1 MIGADICVF
10 ALFQAFHTPRSTLSQ
25 THSAAGLKLIGL
37 GLLVWPDGTGLKAA
51 VAVANPMFVLYAAGY
66 TLFVEDESA
75 RANALLS
82 RGDMEAVMVVHLAGR
97 SAEKLAMG
105 EGEVRQQAGWGEKL
119 NGQFELRVRD

>member
-1 MIGADICVF
+1 M
-10 ALFQAFHTPRSTLSQ
+10 
-25 THSAAGLKLIGL
+25 
-37 GLLVWPDGTGLKAA
+37 
-51 VAVANPMFVLYAAGY
+51 LYATGY

-105 EGEVRQQAGWGEKL
+105 EGEVRQPADCGS
-119 NGQFELRVRD
+119 